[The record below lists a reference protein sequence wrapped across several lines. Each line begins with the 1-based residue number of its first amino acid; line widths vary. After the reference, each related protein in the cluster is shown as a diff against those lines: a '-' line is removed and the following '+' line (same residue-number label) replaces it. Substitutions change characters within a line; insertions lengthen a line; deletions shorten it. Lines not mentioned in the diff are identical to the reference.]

1 MSSGTAT
8 IVRDIFHLIAR
19 ASAQTGTR
27 PNIFCCITKFE
38 VVVSAVAQNAM
49 STGKIFVYDSTKQPH
64 YFAYIFYGLFNVNN
78 PNSTLDS
85 IDVVVKSVG
94 SPFGTPETTGAY
106 TLELYLMAN
115 VPLVISQPGLYGIML
130 VYEYQPPS
138 TVNITIR

>member
-1 MSSGTAT
+1 MSTGTAT

-19 ASAQTGTR
+19 ASAQASW
-27 PNIFCCITKFE
+27 PADIFCCITKFE
-38 VVVSAVAQNAM
+38 VVVSAVAQNAT

-64 YFAYIFYGLFNVNN
+64 YFAYIFYGIFNVSN
-78 PNSTLDS
+78 PNGTIDS
-85 IDVVVKSVG
+85 IDVVVRSYAG
-94 SPFGTPETTGAY
+94 GY

-115 VPLVISQPGLYGIML
+115 VPLIISQPGLYGIML

>member
-19 ASAQTGTR
+19 ASAQARGCAD
-27 PNIFCCITKFE
+27 IFCCITKFE

-64 YFAYIFYGLFNVNN
+64 YFAYVFYGIFNVSN
-78 PNSTLDS
+78 PNSTIDS
-85 IDVVVKSVG
+85 IDVVVQSVYG
-94 SPFGTPETTGAY
+94 SY

-115 VPLVISQPGLYGIML
+115 VPLIISQPGLYGIML
-130 VYEYQPPS
+130 IYEYQPPP
-138 TVNITIR
+138 TANITVR